1 VPYIDN
7 LVQDLRY
14 SFRALRKNP
23 LFTAAVIAILAL
35 VIGANTAVFYF
46 I

>member
-1 VPYIDN
+1 MAMNYWLLATGYWLLATGYYGGEV
-7 LVQDLRY
+7 V
-14 SFRALRKNP
+14 F
-23 LFTAAVIAILAL
+23 AVVFLAL